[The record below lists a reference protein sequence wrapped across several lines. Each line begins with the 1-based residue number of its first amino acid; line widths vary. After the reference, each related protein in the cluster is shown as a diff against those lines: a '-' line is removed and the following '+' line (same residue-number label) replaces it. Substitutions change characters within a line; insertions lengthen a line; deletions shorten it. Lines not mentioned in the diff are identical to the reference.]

1 MQSENPKPAQ
11 PGECALLKVVTVTKA
26 GAFMAWKDEQDLL
39 VPISQQVSPMV
50 EGKSYVVYLL
60 LDPQQRVIGSSKLYK
75 FFDERAKNMAPGD
88 PVDLLIASRT
98 DLGFK
103 AVVSGTHL
111 GLLYKDEVFQT
122 LMPGDKIRGYI
133 KGIRDDKKI
142 DLGLRRQN
150 QQTRDELTDRILN
163 FLEKNNGT
171 STLTDYSPPDE
182 IYKQYRVSKG
192 NYKKA
197 LSALYKKRLISVSK
211 DKIILLK

>member
-1 MQSENPKPAQ
+1 
-11 PGECALLKVVTVTKA
+11 
-26 GAFMAWKDEQDLL
+26 MAWKDEQDLL

-50 EGKSYVVYLL
+50 EGKSYVVYLF

-88 PVDLLIASRT
+88 QVDLLITGRT

-103 AVVSGTHL
+103 AVINGTHL
-111 GLLYKDEVFQT
+111 GLLYKDDVFQT
-122 LMPGDKIRGYI
+122 LLPGDKTSGYI
-133 KGIRDDKKI
+133 KAIREDKKI

-163 FLEKNNGT
+163 FLQKNNGT

-192 NYKKA
+192 SYKKA
-197 LSALYKKRLISVSK
+197 LGALYKKRLISVSK

>member
-1 MQSENPKPAQ
+1 MQSENPKSAQ

-50 EGKSYVVYLL
+50 EGKSYVVYLF

-88 PVDLLIASRT
+88 PVDLLIAGRT

-103 AVVSGTHL
+103 AVVNGTHL
-111 GLLYKDEVFQT
+111 GLLYQDEVFQT

-142 DLGLRRQN
+142 D
-150 QQTRDELTDRILN
+150 ILN
-163 FLEKNNGT
+163 YLEKNDGT

-192 NYKKA
+192 SYKKA
-197 LSALYKKRLISVSK
+197 LGALYKKRLISVSK
-211 DKIILLK
+211 DKIILIK